1 MKWKLGLI
9 LFISSVFVG
18 CATVP
23 QADQNLTQQ
32 VKQLTAPSNGNA
44 AIYVYRSNSVFGAAL
59 KKDVWVD
66 GECLGETAR
75 GIFFHREVSGNQ
87 EHTVSTES
95 EFSPNHLVLKTES
108 GKNYYIQQYIKP
120 GAFVG
125 GANLKQVDETEG
137 KAAILKSKLAQSGMC
152 SKSTIQLNK

>member
-44 AIYVYRSNSVFGAAL
+44 AIYVYRSRV
-59 KKDVWVD
+59 
-66 GECLGETAR
+66 C
-75 GIFFHREVSGNQ
+75 
-87 EHTVSTES
+87 
-95 EFSPNHLVLKTES
+95 
-108 GKNYYIQQYIKP
+108 
-120 GAFVG
+120 
-125 GANLKQVDETEG
+125 
-137 KAAILKSKLAQSGMC
+137 
-152 SKSTIQLNK
+152 